1 MTAPAIFYRSID
13 ELSTGLRRGEFTP
26 IELVESFLSRID
38 TLDEELGAFRL
49 LCGDRAL
56 EEAEAAGAAIR
67 AGRDIGPLHG
77 IPFAVKDLYDVKGL
91 PTSAGC
97 PLLED
102 NIAARDATAVRKLL
116 AAGMVLLGKTNTV
129 QFAYGGAG
137 INHHHGTPKNPWHAE
152 PHLPGGSSSGSGVAV
167 AAGLAP
173 LALGSDTGGSVRI
186 PAALCGI
193 TGLKT
198 TVGQVSRA
206 GVYPLSSSLD
216 SVGPLGRSVKDTALV
231 YAAMAGRDSEDEST
245 ASATPVN
252 VMTDIDRGVEGLR
265 IAFAESVFFEDADE
279 EVKRACR
286 ACGEVFESLG
296 ARVFS
301 IPFEA
306 AESARRLNPSGLII
320 AEEAYA
326 VNRRF
331 LDEHFDALDPV
342 VAYRMIKGK
351 DIPAHEYLQTTLDWK
366 RLRTEA
372 LDAMRDVDALLCPAT
387 MVPALPIA
395 EVDEGVEAYAE
406 ANMKC
411 LRNTAIGNILNLC
424 GLSVPCG
431 FTKKGLPVGLMIYG
445 KPFDEATVLRIG
457 NAFQQA
463 TDWHRRTPDL
473 AWAHRTTP

>member
-1 MTAPAIFYRSID
+1 MTAPAIFFQSID
-13 ELSTGLRRGEFTP
+13 ELSAGLRRGEFTP
-26 IELVESFLSRID
+26 LELVESFLSRID
-38 TLDEELGAFRL
+38 TLDGELGAFRL
-49 LCGDRAL
+49 LCGERAL

-102 NIAARDATAVRKLL
+102 NIAARDATAVRRLL

-167 AAGLAP
+167 AAGMAP

-206 GVYPLSSSLD
+206 GVYPLSFSLD

-231 YAAMAGRDSEDEST
+231 YAAMAGRDTEDEST
-245 ASATPVN
+245 AAATPAD

-279 EVKRACR
+279 EVERACR
-286 ACGEVFESLG
+286 ACGNVFESLG
-296 ARVFS
+296 ARVSS
-301 IPFEA
+301 IAFEA
-306 AESARRLNPSGLII
+306 AESARRLNPGGLII
-320 AEEAYA
+320 AAEAYA
-326 VNRRF
+326 VNRRL

-366 RLRTEA
+366 RLRAEA
-372 LDAMRDVDALLCPAT
+372 LDAMRDIDALLCPTT

-395 EVDEGVEAYAE
+395 QVDESIETYSE

-445 KPFDEATVLRIG
+445 KPFDEATVLRVG

-473 AWAHRTTP
+473 A

>member
-1 MTAPAIFYRSID
+1 MTAPAIFFQSID
-13 ELSTGLRRGEFTP
+13 ELSAGLRRGEFTP
-26 IELVESFLSRID
+26 LELVESFLSRID

-49 LCGDRAL
+49 LCGERAL

-102 NIAARDATAVRKLL
+102 NIAARDATAVRRLL

-193 TGLKT
+193 SGLKT

-206 GVYPLSSSLD
+206 GVYPLSFSFD

-245 ASATPVN
+245 AAATPAD

-265 IAFAESVFFEDADE
+265 IAFAESVFFDDADE
-279 EVKRACR
+279 EVERACR

-296 ARVFS
+296 ARIFS

-306 AESARRLNPSGLII
+306 AETARRLNPSGLII
-320 AEEAYA
+320 AAEAYA

-351 DIPAHEYLQTTLDWK
+351 DIPAHEYLQTSLDWK
-366 RLRTEA
+366 RLRAEA

-387 MVPALPIA
+387 MVPALPI
-395 EVDEGVEAYAE
+395 EQVDESIEAYAE

-431 FTKKGLPVGLMIYG
+431 FTEKGLPVGLMIYG
-445 KPFDEATVLRIG
+445 KPFDEATLLRIG

-473 AWAHRTTP
+473 AWAHRANR